1 MSNVF
6 ADLHADSVSRPL
18 TLGLPLTAPYH
29 LPAHTAG
36 LQLAACFPGSGRE
49 PLASRRARLFRMLDT
64 LDEAARREMLLP
76 VRTVADLALL
86 QKTRAHA
93 VMYSVEGGGF
103 LPEDL
108 PALFVRGVRVLS
120 LVWDRNEFGASS
132 RESGTD
138 ADDGLTPLGIG
149 TLSACESL
157 GLTIDV
163 SHLSDASFRDVA
175 AHTATPL
182 LATHSNF
189 RAVCPHPRNL
199 TDEEARLIAARG
211 GLIGLNLYPPFLSE
225 QGSTPPGISRSAPSD
240 VSKSAPPGA
249 SKNIS
254 LPSPRCATLDDLLR
268 HVEHGLALC
277 GEETLAFGFDIDGT
291 GGAYPA
297 GVSFSDSMHARVAD
311 VLLSH
316 YSAATVDR
324 IAGGNALRFFE
335 ARLGEGKIPSEC

>member
-1 MSNVF
+1 MPNIF

-29 LPAHTAG
+29 FPMHTAG
-36 LQLAACFPGSGRE
+36 LQLAACFSGSGRE

-76 VRTVADLALL
+76 VRTAADLALL
-86 QKTRAHA
+86 HETNAHT

-108 PALFVRGVRVLS
+108 PALFARGVRVLS

-132 RESGTD
+132 RESGTG

-199 TDEEARLIAARG
+199 TDEEALLIAARG
-211 GLIGLNLYPPFLSE
+211 GLIGLNLYPPFLCDRS
-225 QGSTPPGISRSAPSD
+225 QTPPHL
-240 VSKSAPPGA
+240 SKHSSVDFSGH
-249 SKNIS
+249 
-254 LPSPRCATLDDLLR
+254 ATLDDLLR

-335 ARLGEGKIPSEC
+335 ARLGKGKIPSEC

>member
-1 MSNVF
+1 MPNVF

-29 LPAHTAG
+29 FPAHTAG
-36 LQLAACFPGSGRE
+36 LQLTACFPGSGRE

-64 LDEAARREMLLP
+64 LDEAVKREMLLP
-76 VRTVADLALL
+76 VRTVDDLVDLR
-86 QKTRAHA
+86 RAGTHA
-93 VMYSVEGGGF
+93 VMYSIEGGGF
-103 LPEDL
+103 LPEDV
-108 PALFVRGVRVLS
+108 PRLFARGVRVLS
-120 LVWDRNEFGASS
+120 LVWDRNEYGTSS
-132 RESGTD
+132 RESGTL
-138 ADDGLTPLGIG
+138 ADTGLTPLGIEV
-149 TLSACESL
+149 LSACERL

-175 AHTATPL
+175 THTATPL

-199 TDEEARLIAARG
+199 TDAEARLIAARG
-211 GLIGLNLYPPFLSE
+211 GLIGLNLYPPFLCD
-225 QGSTPPGISRSAPSD
+225 RSHTAPD
-240 VSKSAPPGA
+240 L
-249 SKNIS
+249 SKNS
-254 LPSPRCATLDDLLR
+254 SVDCSGYATLDDLLR

-316 YSAATVDR
+316 YSATTVDR
-324 IAGGNALRFFE
+324 ITGGNALRFFE
-335 ARLGEGKIPSEC
+335 ARLPKEEIPPKR